1 MTPEQRDRLLADA
14 IAVRGDIESLIER
27 IDYHGVKREVNPF
40 WVKWINNVL
49 MHDRNAINMAIDS
62 VIFGAQVR
70 RHPNAPQ
77 MWNRLLVA
85 YDAASFAVSY
95 ATRLLEEELAY
106 GGR

>member
-14 IAVRGDIESLIER
+14 IAVRGDIESLIEK
-27 IDYHGVKREVNPF
+27 IDYHGLRRNVNPF

-70 RHPNAPQ
+70 RHPDAPQ
-77 MWNRLLVA
+77 MWRLETA
-85 YDAASFAVSY
+85 HEAASFAVSY
-95 ATRLLEEELAY
+95 GTRLLEEELGN
-106 GGR
+106 GGW